1 MAKNNLQLLI
11 TPEQDGASV
20 FSSNRS
26 VPSPSVKLPKHLK
39 LNVRLEMDALT
50 LLKDVPT
57 DCTTVVFFDPQHRGV
72 YDKMQ
77 YGNEETSRNARRVLI
92 PQMTEKEIHKIIK
105 ECARTL
111 APSGHLFLWIDKFN
125 LCNGISH
132 WLDGTNLD
140 TVDMLTWHKKRMG
153 LGYRTRHI
161 SEFLIILQKQPR
173 RAKGVWKLHN
183 IPDVWEEKTTS
194 SKQDPHCK
202 PVDLQSALITCVSN
216 EGDLIVD
223 PAAGSFSIMESCKL
237 TGRNFLGCDI
247 RG

>member
-1 MAKNNLQLLI
+1 MLDQAV
-11 TPEQDGASV
+11 TSV
-20 FSSNRS
+20 FSSHRNIS
-26 VPSPSVKLPKHLK
+26 SPKIKLPDHLK
-39 LNVRLEMDALT
+39 FNTRLEMDALT
-50 LLKDVPT
+50 FLADIPSACIT
-57 DCTTVVFFDPQHRGV
+57 AAFFDPQHRGV

-77 YGNEETSRNARRVLI
+77 YGNEETSRNARRVMI
-92 PQMTEKEIHKIIK
+92 PQMTEKDIHKII
-105 ECARTL
+105 ENCSRVL

-125 LCNGISH
+125 LCNGFSH

-140 TVDMLTWHKKRMG
+140 TVDMLTWHKKRIG
-153 LGYRTRHI
+153 LGYRTRHA

-173 RAKGVWKLHN
+173 RAKGVWKLHD

-202 PVDLQSALITCVSN
+202 PVDLQSTLITAVSN
-216 EGDLIVD
+216 DGDLIID

-237 TGRNFLGCDI
+237 TGRTFLGCDI

>member
-1 MAKNNLQLLI
+1 MAKNNLQLVAQPRLFESI
-11 TPEQDGASV
+11 
-20 FSSNRS
+20 FSNERD
-26 VPSPSVKLPKHLK
+26 VPSPPVKLPKHLK
-39 LNVRLEMDALT
+39 FNTRLEMDALT
-50 LLKDVPT
+50 MLKVIPS
-57 DCTTVVFFDPQHRGV
+57 DCATAVFFDPQHRGV

-77 YGNEETSRNARRVLI
+77 YGNEETSRNARRVMI
-92 PQMTEKEIHKIIK
+92 PQMTEQEIHKIVND
-105 ECARTL
+105 CARVL
-111 APSGHLFLWIDKFN
+111 SPSGHLFLWMDKFN
-125 LCNGISH
+125 LCNGFSH
-132 WLDGTNLD
+132 WLADANLD
-140 TVDMLTWHKKRMG
+140 TVDMITWHKKRMG
-153 LGYRTRHI
+153 LGYRTRHT

-183 IPDVWEEKTTS
+183 IPDVWEEKTAS

-202 PVDLQSALITCVSN
+202 PVDLQSALIACVSN